1 MTERYT
7 ADTADTADTAS
18 HRYPPFAAPG
28 RPATIAT
35 SILERAPD
43 SPAEDDLS
51 PIEQFIDDLP
61 AIDNY
66 LAQETQYYEPEPAP
80 RSFDELAE
88 DSEGWAITGWQSYD
102 WSTLASLGRDA
113 GERAEAD
120 LSWGAIPPA
129 NAPAGPRADEVAAAL
144 DGIAQRI
151 RSGELSIDQFRGM
164 SPEAAMA
171 AALAA
176 MLSLRG

>member
-1 MTERYT
+1 MTERY
-7 ADTADTADTAS
+7 TADTAS

-28 RPATIAT
+28 RAASIAA
-35 SILERAPD
+35 SIREGAPD
-43 SPAEDDLS
+43 PPADDDLP

-61 AIDNY
+61 SIDNY
-66 LAQETQYYEPEPAP
+66 LAQETQYFEPEPAP
-80 RSFDELAE
+80 LFFDEVAQ
-88 DSEGWAITGWQSYD
+88 DAEGWAITGWQSYD

-129 NAPAGPRADEVAAAL
+129 GPSADEVAAAL

-164 SPEAAMA
+164 SAEAAMA

-176 MLSLRG
+176 MMRLGG